1 MKDISHPKY
10 NRQWH
15 HDLGFYL
22 YQFMLIPNMLRVNH
36 YPLVSYGYL
45 ELNKQT
51 DNRWTQE
58 TVWLR
63 YLKDVSC
70 CFSKKN
76 LSYVTSF
83 KKKCLKLQPC
93 ENETEIHVLAF
104 IKFLADIFVWNAVK
118 EINVIF
124 TKTI

>member
-1 MKDISHPKY
+1 MSAAAF
-10 NRQWH
+10 Q
-15 HDLGFYL
+15 
-22 YQFMLIPNMLRVNH
+22 
-36 YPLVSYGYL
+36 
-45 ELNKQT
+45 
-51 DNRWTQE
+51 
-58 TVWLR
+58 
-63 YLKDVSC
+63 
-70 CFSKKN
+70 KKIFQMWR
-76 LSYVTSF
+76 LL

>member
-1 MKDISHPKY
+1 MSAAAFQKKSFIC
-10 NRQWH
+10 
-15 HDLGFYL
+15 
-22 YQFMLIPNMLRVNH
+22 
-36 YPLVSYGYL
+36 
-45 ELNKQT
+45 
-51 DNRWTQE
+51 
-58 TVWLR
+58 
-63 YLKDVSC
+63 DV
-70 CFSKKN
+70 FK
-76 LSYVTSF
+76 